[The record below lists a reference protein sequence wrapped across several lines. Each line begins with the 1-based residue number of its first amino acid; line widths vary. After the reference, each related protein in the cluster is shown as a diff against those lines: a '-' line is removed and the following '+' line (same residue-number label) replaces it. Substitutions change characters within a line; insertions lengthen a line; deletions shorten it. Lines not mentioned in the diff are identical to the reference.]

1 MLIGNIITVS
11 ILVVLCVVV
20 WNSIKTLN
28 NTDDMVTHT
37 YQVIDH
43 SDRLVNSMVDR
54 ETGLRG
60 YAIGGQEEYLEPYYF
75 GQKAFD
81 DSFTTVRNLTS
92 DNPLQQARFDESSCA
107 LSHKR
112 HMTEKACNQE
122 EKRPSK

>member
-1 MLIGNIITVS
+1 MKISSLSIRNRLLIGNMITVS

-60 YAIGGQEEYLEPYYF
+60 YAIGGR
-75 GQKAFD
+75 K
-81 DSFTTVRNLTS
+81 SI
-92 DNPLQQARFDESSCA
+92 
-107 LSHKR
+107 
-112 HMTEKACNQE
+112 
-122 EKRPSK
+122 